1 MFIQFILELFKQ
13 ILFYM
18 IDMAQLWAIQLI
30 MVHIRLF
37 LLLLEILFIISP
49 SIQILLGIMG

>member
-1 MFIQFILELFKQ
+1 MFLQFILELFKQ

-18 IDMAQLWAIQLI
+18 IDMAHLWAIQLI
-30 MVHIRLF
+30 MVHIRVF